1 MRVLVPLRQLID
13 YMEWHHLLSKEEPRQ
28 VHAFAVIAQPLA
40 QHGLDLLR
48 TAWNAHRVKPRSDC
62 PGSGGVPNKRA
73 RVSGH
78 PGGQLQLLAG
88 VVQVYE
94 ATRGELVRRVP
105 EYAVD
110 ADPLL
115 ASPQLRTQRGAAIAA
130 IMGPDL
136 GLAWMEIIG
145 CNYARFLGAYLTFL
159 C

>member
-13 YMEWHHLLSKEEPRQ
+13 YMEWHQLLSKEEPQQ

-78 PGGQLQLLAG
+78 PGGQLQLPLG
-88 VVQVYE
+88 MVQAYE
-94 ATRGELVRRVP
+94 ATRGELVNRVP
-105 EYAVD
+105 EYAAD

-115 ASPQLRTQRGAAIAA
+115 TSPQLRVQRGAAVAA
-130 IMGPDL
+130 IMGSDP
-136 GLAWMEIIG
+136 GLAWMEIFG
-145 CNYARFLGAYLTFL
+145 CSYARFLCAYLPFL